1 MKNEKQGQS
10 GPIKLPL
17 SPQDALR
24 ALLQVK
30 PPEKADK
37 PKGKKKA
44 AKKAKR

>member
-1 MKNEKQGQS
+1 MPNGKQS

-30 PPEKADK
+30 PPEKPEKAKTKPRK
-37 PKGKKKA
+37 PKKKG
-44 AKKAKR
+44 